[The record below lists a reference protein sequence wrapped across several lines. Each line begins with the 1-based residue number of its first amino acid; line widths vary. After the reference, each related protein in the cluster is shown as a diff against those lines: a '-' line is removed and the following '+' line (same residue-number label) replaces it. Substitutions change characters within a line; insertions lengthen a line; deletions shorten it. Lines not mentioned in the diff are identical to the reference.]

1 MIGRCIGETSLVD
14 VSFISKK
21 MPKVG
26 EYVTM
31 EYDGKVILGMIE
43 SLVRG
48 SVSLNNDIYNPDTVA
63 KIKEI
68 EGDDYYIKGKVRILG
83 DVKDNLKIPRTP
95 APPGTEINVASDE
108 ILNKIFKEVVSI
120 VSTDYHTDW
129 YHSVNWSDHQS

>member
-1 MIGRCIGETSLVD
+1 MIGRCIGETSLTQ

-21 MPKVG
+21 MPQVG

-68 EGDDYYIKGKVRILG
+68 EGDDYYIKG
-83 DVKDNLKIPRTP
+83 
-95 APPGTEINVASDE
+95 
-108 ILNKIFKEVVSI
+108 
-120 VSTDYHTDW
+120 
-129 YHSVNWSDHQS
+129 SVN